1 MPYEVSTPVFEGPFD
16 LLLHLILKEEVDL
29 WEVSLAR
36 IVDAFCAE
44 VEQMERVDLDA
55 ATEFLLIAATLV
67 ELKARRLLPGRD
79 DVELDEELARFE
91 ERDLLLARL
100 LECKTFQDAARVLH
114 DRLEAAS
121 RSVART
127 VGPEE
132 PFRSLAPDPLERV
145 PLDALVAAARRGLA
159 PRPEPEVR
167 TDHIAPIRASVRDA
181 IETVLALLP
190 GSGTVRFRDLTAG
203 AGGKLEV
210 IVRFLA
216 VLELF
221 KQGVIDLEQPET
233 FTELVVRPLAPGER
247 VALDLASL
255 DEWGDDDAGPA
266 AHTGAPAAPRE
277 DAGPAV
283 AGEGDGGPS
292 AGVTVEEHA

>member
-29 WEVSLAR
+29 WEISLAA

-100 LECKTFQDAARVLH
+100 LECKTFQDAARG
-114 DRLEAAS
+114 AARPAAGGVAQRGAHRGPGGAVPVDWPPT
-121 RSVART
+121 RSSGCRSTPWSPRRAGARARART
-127 VGPEE
+127 ARCAPTTSH
-132 PFRSLAPDPLERV
+132 RS
-145 PLDALVAAARRGLA
+145 G
-159 PRPEPEVR
+159 
-167 TDHIAPIRASVRDA
+167 ASVRDA

-190 GSGTVRFRDLTAG
+190 RVGRDPVPRPHRRRGRGSR
-203 AGGKLEV
+203 
-210 IVRFLA
+210 
-216 VLELF
+216 
-221 KQGVIDLEQPET
+221 
-233 FTELVVRPLAPGER
+233 
-247 VALDLASL
+247 
-255 DEWGDDDAGPA
+255 
-266 AHTGAPAAPRE
+266 
-277 DAGPAV
+277 
-283 AGEGDGGPS
+283 
-292 AGVTVEEHA
+292 